1 MPRLLA
7 LDVLDAVLEQRRA
20 FDEAFDKHPR
30 TNALEPRDRGFAY
43 NLVAT
48 VLRRLGQLDAAIEA
62 CLQKPLGPRAQRIRQ
77 VLRLGA
83 AQLLFLETPAHAA
96 VDTSVTIAASD
107 PRLETYKNLTNAV
120 LHRLARE
127 GTEMIAAQDAARLNT
142 PAWLWDSWAAVYGE
156 DQGRTIA
163 TAHLNQ
169 APLDLAVKADP
180 QAWARQLGAEL
191 LPSGALRLPSGTAVA
206 SLPGFNEGAW
216 WVQDAA
222 AQMPVR
228 LLAEVTGGLNG
239 LRIADL
245 GAAPGGKTAQLAAA
259 GARVIAVDRSG
270 ARLAVLRE
278 NMARLNLTVQ
288 VVEADAKSW
297 RPYAL
302 LDAVL
307 LDAPC
312 SATGTI
318 RRHPDIPHLRRPE
331 EAAKAGRVQAEL
343 LEAALAMVRPG
354 GTVVFATCSLQ
365 QEEGP
370 GVTAPLVASRDDVR
384 FVKDLRTLPSEGW
397 DGFYAAALVKAQ

>member
-156 DQGRTIA
+156 DQGRAIA